1 MATAKDVHVYRG
13 GDLIKLSVYDLLVGD
28 IVQIST
34 GEIFSVDGILIEG
47 NDIEVDESSLTG

>member
-13 GDLIKLSVYDLLVGD
+13 GDLIKMSVYDLLVGD
-28 IVQIST
+28 VVQIST

-47 NDIEVDESSLTG
+47 NDISVD